1 MNTYSIIISKSIPL
15 TSVKEGIPVN
25 KDNQIIGYVQEL
37 EEENNNLIAKIKL
50 FEDTD
55 IFPDK
60 SFNITNEPFSMESFL
75 SLIEEKGL
83 MDLWMSYKKG
93 NDE

>member
-1 MNTYSIIISKSIPL
+1 MNTYSVIISKSIPL
-15 TSVKEGIPVN
+15 TSVKEGIPVT

-37 EEENNNLIAKIKL
+37 KEENNNLIAKIKL
-50 FEDTD
+50 FEDTN
-55 IFPDK
+55 IFPDQ
-60 SFNITNEPFSMESFL
+60 SFNIINEPFSMESFL

-83 MDLWMSYKKG
+83 VNLWASHKKG